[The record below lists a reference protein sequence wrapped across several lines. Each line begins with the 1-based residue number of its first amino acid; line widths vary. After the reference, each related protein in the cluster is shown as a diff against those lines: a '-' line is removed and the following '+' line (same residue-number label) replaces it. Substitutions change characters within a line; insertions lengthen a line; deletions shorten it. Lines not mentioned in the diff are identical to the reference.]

1 MVAFPSLAGLDREW
15 SLRHRCILFICIEAI
30 QGGEANTI
38 RLYGQNIH
46 PVLTSRA
53 QMALWDSA
61 RSQSFVV
68 RGSIIPILVRLGAI
82 AVNIFAVPL
91 NTLLRDTEHQYALT
105 QGSPSFRSAEEAIV
119 VLATEVQ
126 IFQRLSRERVLN
138 RDHRT
143 SPVPRILVI
152 QHRTLSVGLQS

>member
-1 MVAFPSLAGLDREW
+1 
-15 SLRHRCILFICIEAI
+15 
-30 QGGEANTI
+30 
-38 RLYGQNIH
+38 
-46 PVLTSRA
+46 
-53 QMALWDSA
+53 MALWDSA

-91 NTLLRDTEHQYALT
+91 STLLRDTEHQYALT
-105 QGSPSFRSAEEAIV
+105 QGSPSFRSAQETIV

-152 QHRTLSVGLQS
+152 QHRTLSVRLKAGTLPLLS